1 MLWQQVVAAEVVRQ
15 PDVAVVVALG
25 LELMMVAVTS
35 DAFRVIRLALKAMPM
50 VVWR

>member
-1 MLWQQVVAAEVVRQ
+1 MLWQQVVAAEVARQ

-25 LELMMVAVTS
+25 LELMVAVTS